1 MKNSLSIL
9 ILILAGL
16 CSAAAQASSGSS
28 TQLALGQTDS
38 GSDLASAPAPI
49 DPGKKADIERL
60 LDLTGFKTIVTG
72 TIDSAMQT
80 IRPLLVSSLPPG
92 EYREKLIDLFVD
104 KFHSQADAQQVLELV
119 VPIYDKHFSDEEIR
133 GLIKFYE
140 TPLGQKAVS
149 VLPQV
154 SNEAREAGKT
164 WGGKVGRD
172 SMQEVLAEHPDI
184 AEALKTASTAPQ
196 PR

>member
-1 MKNSLSIL
+1 MKNSIL
-9 ILILAGL
+9 ILIVVLSGL
-16 CSAAAQASSGSS
+16 GSAAAQTSPGTSA
-28 TQLALGQTDS
+28 QLVHGQADA
-38 GSDLASAPAPI
+38 GADLASAATRI
-49 DPGKKADIERL
+49 DPSKRADIERL
-60 LDLTGFKTIVTG
+60 LELTGIKAIVASTM
-72 TIDSAMQT
+72 DSTMKSL
-80 IRPLLVSSLPPG
+80 RPLLISSLPPG

-140 TPLGQKAVS
+140 TPLGQKSVS

-154 SNEAREAGKT
+154 SNEAREAGKA
-164 WGGKVGRD
+164 WGGNLGRQC
-172 SMQEVLAEHPDI
+172 MQQVLAEHPDI
-184 AEALKTASTAPQ
+184 AEALKTASLAQ

>member
-1 MKNSLSIL
+1 MKNSIL
-9 ILILAGL
+9 ILVLVLGGL
-16 CSAAAQASSGSS
+16 GSAAAQTSSGSPAR
-28 TQLALGQTDS
+28 LAHGQTDS
-38 GSDLASAPAPI
+38 GADLASAAARI
-49 DPGKKADIERL
+49 DPAKRADIERL
-60 LDLTGFKTIVTG
+60 LELTGIKAIVASTM
-72 TIDSAMQT
+72 DSTMKSL
-80 IRPLLVSSLPPG
+80 RPLLISSLPPG

-140 TPLGQKAVS
+140 TPLGQKSVS

-164 WGGKVGRD
+164 WGGNLGRQC
-172 SMQEVLAEHPDI
+172 MQEVLAEHPDI
-184 AEALKTASTAPQ
+184 AEALKTASLAQ